1 MEFFS
6 RRRLNNV
13 IKVWRLQ
20 VGLLILLAGGSVW
33 CGTASAHLNTYGYSD
48 IAVGEGQI
56 RYSLYL
62 DPREVA
68 QWMDM
73 HSSGV
78 FVLGGSDSQS
88 GSRPADASPWSE
100 EELAPLLSE
109 SLAVKSGGLTLD
121 PAVEKLGMTERAG
134 APYLKLDL
142 HYALPSDAVDYTV
155 DYRFFYDEDPGHQN
169 YATIR
174 YDGGGSADLIF
185 TKDKHEAG
193 GKLDALGKTADDG
206 SASVS
211 VPAWLVTLWDYTK
224 LGVEHIWTGI
234 DHLLFITA
242 LVLARQ
248 RRWGYVKVLTAFTVG
263 HSVTIALAALDVFN
277 LPASFV
283 EPVIALSIAYVAFE
297 NIWLKEIRWR
307 WAIALGFGLIH
318 GFGFAQVLRGALGDR
333 YLLTLFSFNL
343 GVEIGQLA
351 VLAVLLPLLLWA
363 ARYKGYKQLNV
374 GVSAV
379 IGLIGLYWFVT
390 RLQ

>member
-1 MEFFS
+1 M
-6 RRRLNNV
+6 
-13 IKVWRLQ
+13 
-20 VGLLILLAGGSVW
+20 LILLAGWSAW

-48 IAVGEGQI
+48 IEVGEGQI

-62 DPREVA
+62 DPREVS

-78 FVLGGSDSQS
+78 FVLGGGASP
-88 GSRPADASPWSE
+88 GPSRPADESPWTQ
-100 EELAPLLSE
+100 EELAPLLAE
-109 SLAVKSGGLTLD
+109 SLAVGSGGEKLD
-121 PAVEKLGMTERAG
+121 PTVAQMGMAERAG
-134 APYLKLDL
+134 APYLRLDL
-142 HYALPSDAVDYTV
+142 RYALPRGAKDYTV
-155 DYRFFYDEDPGHQN
+155 DYRFFYGEDPGHQN

-185 TKDKHEAG
+185 TKDHHEAN
-193 GKLDALGKTADDG
+193 GKLDSQGEAADDG
-206 SASVS
+206 SASVQ
-211 VPAWLVTLWDYTK
+211 VPAWIVTLWDYTK

-277 LPASFV
+277 LSAAFV

-307 WAIALGFGLIH
+307 WAVALGFGLIH

-363 ARYKGYKQLNV
+363 ARYKSYKQLSV
-374 GVSAV
+374 GASLV
-379 IGLIGLYWFVT
+379 IGLIGLYWFAT
-390 RLQ
+390 RLM